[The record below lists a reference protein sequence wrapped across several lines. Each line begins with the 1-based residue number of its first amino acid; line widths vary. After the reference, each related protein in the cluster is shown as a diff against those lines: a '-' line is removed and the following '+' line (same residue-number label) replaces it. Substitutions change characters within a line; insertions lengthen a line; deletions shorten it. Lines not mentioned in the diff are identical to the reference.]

1 MRITWITRSFLDYR
15 IPVFKALDEMCGH
28 NLTVIYY
35 KDVPPERTRKKI
47 RAVLGKRAI
56 AREKELRI
64 GNKPKID
71 NASKSNT
78 SFRIPISPGLIK
90 QVIDSK
96 PDVLISDGFMQWTYA
111 ALAVRALKGIPHV
124 MCYERTKYTERNA
137 GKFRILYRKFVS
149 HWIDAIDCNGQL
161 TKEYVKELLGWE
173 DNRLTTGHMA
183 ADTEG
188 MKIAVEQTSEASCL
202 ELRNKLNIKGTMLLY
217 VGQLIERK
225 GVEEL
230 LDAWKEFNQ
239 EKYEATLV
247 YVGTG
252 DLENKLQQRIK
263 NENIENII
271 LTGAIDYDSIAV
283 YYKTAD
289 CFIIATKED
298 NWSLVVP
305 EAMACGLPIASSK
318 YNGCWPE
325 LVTTENG
332 WIFDSL
338 NKAEIIHTLKNIV
351 DNKDKLKRM
360 GEVSKLIVA
369 SHTAEK
375 AAKSIMNAIEIAQQ
389 HCNKSINFKI

>member
-1 MRITWITRSFLDYR
+1 MRITWVTRSFLDYR
-15 IPVFKALDEMCGH
+15 IPVFKALDEMCNH

-35 KDVPPERTRKKI
+35 KDIPPERVQKKI
-47 RAVLGKRAI
+47 KAILGERAM
-56 AREKELRI
+56 ARNIELRI
-64 GNKPKID
+64 GSKPKID

-78 SFRIPISPGLIK
+78 SIRIPISPGLIK

-111 ALAVRALKGIPHV
+111 TLAVRALKGIPHV

-161 TKEYVKELLGWE
+161 TKEYVKDLLGWE
-173 DNRLTTGHMA
+173 DNRFTTGHMV

-188 MKIAVEQTSEASCL
+188 MKNAVQQITETSCQ
-202 ELRNKLNIKGTMLLY
+202 ELRVKLNIKGTMLLF

-239 EKYEATLV
+239 EEQNATLV
-247 YVGTG
+247 YVGSG
-252 DLENKLQQRIK
+252 KLEERLRQRIK
-263 NENIENII
+263 NENIKNIV
-271 LTGAIDYDSIAV
+271 LTGAIDYDSIAT

-325 LVTTENG
+325 LVTPENG
-332 WIFDSL
+332 WVFNPL
-338 NKAEIIHTLKNIV
+338 NKTDIINTLKKIISS
-351 DNKDKLKRM
+351 KDKLKKM
-360 GEVSKLIVA
+360 GDVSKVIVA
-369 SHTAEK
+369 SHSAER
-375 AAKSIMNAIEIAQQ
+375 AARSIMDAIEIAKK
-389 HCNKSINFKI
+389 HCCIKS